1 MNARQKELAKR
12 LQAVRARIVAA
23 CTKVGRDPSGVT
35 LVAVT
40 KTVEPEVVAALAA
53 LAELAVLDFGENRPQ
68 ELWRKAA
75 AVPQGRWH
83 LIGHLQRNKV
93 DKTIGLT
100 CLIHSVDSPRLLEA
114 IEQEG
119 VRQNRVVEVL
129 LEVNCSGEEAKQ
141 GFEPAQLPGLVPQ
154 IQKLTKVRVRGL
166 MTMAA
171 LTDDPEAAR
180 PAFRKLRETL
190 VEFGARLSREQHPC
204 DQLSM
209 GMSGDFEVAI
219 EEGATLI
226 RLGTILVGGLP
237 NP

>member
-1 MNARQKELAKR
+1 MMQ
-12 LQAVRARIVAA
+12 
-23 CTKVGRDPSGVT
+23 
-35 LVAVT
+35 
-40 KTVEPEVVAALAA
+40 
-53 LAELAVLDFGENRPQ
+53 DF
-68 ELWRKAA
+68 
-75 AVPQGRWH
+75 V
-83 LIGHLQRNKV
+83 
-93 DKTIGLT
+93 
-100 CLIHSVDSPRLLEA
+100 LEA
-114 IEQEG
+114 IEQEA

-129 LEVNCSGEEAKQ
+129 LEVNCSGEVAKQ
-141 GFEPAQLPGLVPQ
+141 GFEPEQLAGLVPQ
-154 IQKLTKVRVRGL
+154 IQKLTNVRVRGL

-180 PAFRKLRETL
+180 PAFRMLRETL
-190 VEFGARLSREQHPC
+190 VELGARLSREQHPC